1 MKIPRTGLDED
12 PQPGHSPWNL
22 LPLERWINQWHN
34 GKNKPNPGQ
43 GEIESTV
50 EVMVEQTNN
59 FDEYSKVAYR

>member
-1 MKIPRTGLDED
+1 MA
-12 PQPGHSPWNL
+12 
-22 LPLERWINQWHN
+22 QWK
-34 GKNKPNPGQ
+34 KNKPNPGQ